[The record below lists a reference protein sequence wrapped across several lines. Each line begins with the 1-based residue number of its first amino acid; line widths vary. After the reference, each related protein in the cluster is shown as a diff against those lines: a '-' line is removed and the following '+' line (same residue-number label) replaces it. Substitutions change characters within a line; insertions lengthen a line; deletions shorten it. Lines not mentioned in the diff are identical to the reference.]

1 VVAVSGSQKT
11 WNTLLCLGVGCF
23 LRCRAWLVATTVIQ
37 AETIAKKALLDA
49 KDVMRE
55 NRKRENSSKNTS
67 KSPQLLVIVPCM
79 ANRPLANKADKAA
92 AAGAAAV
99 KKKRTR

>member
-1 VVAVSGSQKT
+1 VLLLVTSIVVHVVAVSGSQKT

-55 NRKRENSSKNTS
+55 NRKRENSSKNTT
-67 KSPQLLVIVPCM
+67 
-79 ANRPLANKADKAA
+79 NKADKAA